1 MLEISR
7 FIGCTMI
14 ENEKNKTRK
23 QQNDLVKI
31 DKKQTYLL

>member
-23 QQNDLVKI
+23 QQNNLVKI
-31 DKKQTYLL
+31 DKK